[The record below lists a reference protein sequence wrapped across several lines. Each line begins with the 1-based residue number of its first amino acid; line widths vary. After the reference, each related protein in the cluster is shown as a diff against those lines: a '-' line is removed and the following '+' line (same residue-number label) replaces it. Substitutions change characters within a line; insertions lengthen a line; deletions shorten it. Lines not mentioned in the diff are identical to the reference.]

1 MIIASYNFSGQKVK
15 YYFEQSIKG
24 VDSYCKRDKTVFITD
39 NNVFAHYADFFEGR
53 KTIVVP
59 AGEDSKQLITIEKI
73 INRLIELETA
83 KDHFI
88 IGMGGG
94 VISDITGFVASVYM
108 RGMPFAFIPTSLLAM
123 VDASLG
129 GKNGINTGLHK
140 NMAGTVT
147 QPRWIIFDRT
157 LLYTLPHEE
166 WVNGFAE
173 IIKYGA
179 AFDRS
184 LFELLEKHTLAEFR
198 DKHYLTARLLYI
210 CTHIKSLIVEK
221 DVFDNGDRRLLNF
234 GHTLGHAI
242 EKLSDIAHGKAV
254 AAGMTFAARLS
265 EKMKGFKDTERL
277 VKVME
282 KFELNPTQAYEKEK
296 AVEIIRLDKKRKDN
310 DIHFILLETLGKSV
324 VTPIPVKELEAM
336 IA

>member
-1 MIIASYNFSGQKVK
+1 MITASYHFSGQKVK

-24 VDSYCKRDKTVFITD
+24 VDSYCAREKTVFITD
-39 NNVFAHYADFFEGR
+39 RNIFSLYADYFEGR
-53 KTIVVP
+53 RVIIVEP
-59 AGEDSKQLITIEKI
+59 GEDSKQFATVEKI
-73 INRLIELETA
+73 IAQLTEKEVA

-94 VISDITGFVASVYM
+94 VVTDLAGFVASVYM
-108 RGMPFAFIPTSLLAM
+108 RGIRFAFIPTSLLAM

-129 GKNGINTGLHK
+129 GKNGINCGLHK

-147 QPRWIIFDRT
+147 QPQWIIFDRT

-179 AFDRS
+179 AFNKP
-184 LFELLEKHTLAEFR
+184 LFELLETHTLDEFR
-198 DKHYLTARLLYI
+198 DKHYLTAKLLYI
-210 CTHIKSLIVEK
+210 CTHIKSLVVEK
-221 DVFDNGDRRLLNF
+221 DVFDKGERRLLNF

-242 EKLSDIAHGKAV
+242 EKLNDIPHGKAV
-254 AAGMTFAARLS
+254 AAGMAFAARLS
-265 EKMKGFKDTERL
+265 EKMKGFTETGRL
-277 VKVME
+277 IKVME
-282 KFELNPTQAYEKEK
+282 KFELNPGLAYEKEK
-296 AVEIIRLDKKRKDN
+296 AIEIMRLDKKRKDDN
-310 DIHFILLETLGKSV
+310 IHFILLEQLGKGV